1 MPRALTWTQE
11 VIRHS
16 FLSLQADLQRRK
28 DHCWL
33 KAPSGW
39 THSPYLDPQISS
51 DFLTFSALNKLLLQI
66 SWQIELLRIISGPV
80 MSTAE
85 LECPAMDSFCSLC
98 SDAARTFHTFKPTGP
113 RGLAETPGWRIF
125 LFRTIYNFCQRC
137 KMQGFIPKFIRCENW
152 HVEDE
157 EQRGAR
163 SL

>member
-85 LECPAMDSFCSLC
+85 LECPAMDSFCSLKVMQPGLFTLSSPPALGGWPKLLAGGFSYLEPFITC
-98 SDAARTFHTFKPTGP
+98 EVSFPNSSDVKTD
-113 RGLAETPGWRIF
+113 
-125 LFRTIYNFCQRC
+125 
-137 KMQGFIPKFIRCENW
+137 M
-152 HVEDE
+152 
-157 EQRGAR
+157 
-163 SL
+163 